1 VHLANDPFNQPGIA
15 NQPDGS
21 YLTNDILIEDP
32 PGSGEYRLEGRQDD
46 TLVHINGEK
55 TNPIPMEGTMC
66 HFPIVHR
73 AFVFGHQRLCTG
85 VLIQLN
91 KEEADNYS
99 IDEILDQVW
108 EAVETANKSAP
119 SHSRVV
125 RQMVKCLPMNKIL
138 PTTDKGNVS
147 SYSCD
152 KNRKDLNMIL
162 DNS

>member
-21 YLTNDILIEDP
+21 YVTNDIFIEDP

-55 TNPIPMEGTMC
+55 TNPVPMESTMSL
-66 HFPIVHR
+66 FSIVYR
-73 AFVFGHQRLCTG
+73 SLVFGHQRLCTG

-91 KEEADNYS
+91 KQEADNYS
-99 IDEILDQVW
+99 IDEILDKVW
-108 EAVETANKSAP
+108 EAVEAANKLAP

-125 RQMVKCLPMNKIL
+125 RQMVKCLPMNKVL
-138 PTTDKGNVS
+138 PITDKGNVS
-147 SYSCD
+147 LFCFSYCHT
-152 KNRKDLNMIL
+152 N
-162 DNS
+162 